1 MNVAV
6 EGLSITVAGGR
17 KLLDEVN
24 CVVQAGDMVA
34 LMGPS
39 GAGKTTLLNS
49 IVGRTITGLT
59 EGGIYYDGAALSKV
73 RSSVGYVTQDDIM
86 YETLTPRENLTF
98 AAIFIL
104 PKLSKESRQKVTEQ
118 GCTVVATIHQP
129 SEAVFTRFDKVLL
142 LETGRVAYYGVI
154 SGLRG
159 SLGSLGFTCP
169 EGTPLPEILLDL
181 LEVPA
186 EEAARAACTEKLG
199 KLKQLSETSFMD
211 RGSPAKSEAPP
222 KRAGLCGQVVVLFKR
237 ELVNVKRNKA
247 LTVVRAV
254 QSVASALLIGLIFL
268 QLERNMSSLSPRLF
282 SSFLLVFAQFLFA
295 LLGVVNAFPAERAVF
310 LRETQDKLYHPAAFY
325 LAKVSIDTLMQC
337 FFPILVVAISYPLIG
352 FNGESADRVL
362 WFYAIMAVVSNC
374 GAGVGFMVSAAVPS
388 VNLALSIAPGLI
400 MPQLLL
406 SGIFIKVEDLPQPFN
421 ALSYLMV
428 ARYAVQATVVNE
440 FTCETKSS
448 CDPAVWRQSPA
459 DQCDNSPCDFCCTSH
474 EMMAAGGI
482 CPVLSC
488 GDALVSLGMD
498 EIWPMSDTST
508 EETIFFN
515 LIALLVLMVFFRLQG
530 LNILMCL
537 DARVMDVV
545 EECLN
550 AEINVPY
557 VVIGSTHYIT
567 SMPTPCAADDDSSF
581 LTLQA
586 QERGQHQSGAG
597 HGHSHQQ
604 SSRSGGISGRMC
616 WIWLFLAIVV
626 LLQVWERAAG
636 LASSSLSDSSM
647 QFWKDFMKSAA
658 EPTAAPPSES
668 EGAAEDPTQTMQEA
682 SPPALL
688 PVVQSLPQPAVQLPP
703 QTKKPHYDLMII
715 IPASG
720 SRDRNRM
727 EAVRQT
733 WVRQIDNTTGLCSR
747 CKSKRTIKYF
757 FILGDEATEEEKE
770 NRHLRDDEVLDS
782 NGTAATSAGN
792 RTKDQ
797 SDIIALSRCSSDY
810 IRLAEKV
817 RKAIRFVTTHFS
829 FRLLLKTDTD
839 SWIFLDTLM
848 AYAEANDLFSR
859 KRSVHAGDV
868 RRGAKPQKPKSGGK
882 NIDEVFNTKT
892 GQDTYPVFA
901 AGCGYLLT
909 RNLCNF
915 IALLAMED
923 PDLPSLTELPQEDV
937 AAPWTRFALNEGQAS
952 PSGSNAF

>member
-6 EGLSITVAGGR
+6 ESLSITVAGGR

-49 IVGRTITGLT
+49 IVGRTISGLT
-59 EGGIYYDGAALSKV
+59 EGGIYYDGATLSKV

-98 AAIFIL
+98 AAAFIL
-104 PKLSKESRQKVTEQ
+104 PKLSKESRQKEVDSVIEKLNLKKCADTVVGSPGLVRGISGGERKRTNVALSLLGSPSLLLLDEPTSGLDSKMSDSLMRDVKQITEQ

-142 LETGRVAYYGVI
+142 LETGRVAYYGAI

-159 SLGSLGFTCP
+159 SLGGLGFTCP

-186 EEAARAACTEKLG
+186 EEASRAAHTEKLQ
-199 KLKQLSETSFMD
+199 KLKKLSDTTSLD
-211 RGSPAKSEAPP
+211 RGSPTKSEAPP
-222 KRAGLCGQVVVLFKR
+222 KRAGICGQVAVLFKR

-325 LAKVSIDTLMQC
+325 LAKISIDTLMQC
-337 FFPILVVAISYPLIG
+337 LFPILVVAISYPLIG

-440 FTCETKSS
+440 FTCEPKSF

-459 DQCDNSPCDFCCTSH
+459 DQCGNSPCDFCCTSH
-474 EMMAAGGI
+474 EMMASGGI

-488 GDALVSLGMD
+488 DDALVSLGMD
-498 EIWPMSDTST
+498 EIWPRSDTST

-515 LIALLVLMVFFRLQG
+515 MIALLILMCFFRLQG
-530 LNILMCL
+530 LNILMCSYRR
-537 DARVMDVV
+537 ATTGR
-545 EECLN
+545 CL
-550 AEINVPY
+550 
-557 VVIGSTHYIT
+557 
-567 SMPTPCAADDDSSF
+567 PCLPF
-581 LTLQA
+581 
-586 QERGQHQSGAG
+586 R
-597 HGHSHQQ
+597 
-604 SSRSGGISGRMC
+604 
-616 WIWLFLAIVV
+616 
-626 LLQVWERAAG
+626 
-636 LASSSLSDSSM
+636 
-647 QFWKDFMKSAA
+647 
-658 EPTAAPPSES
+658 TAAAVEPRPA
-668 EGAAEDPTQTMQEA
+668 GPT
-682 SPPALL
+682 S
-688 PVVQSLPQPAVQLPP
+688 
-703 QTKKPHYDLMII
+703 D
-715 IPASG
+715 
-720 SRDRNRM
+720 
-727 EAVRQT
+727 
-733 WVRQIDNTTGLCSR
+733 
-747 CKSKRTIKYF
+747 
-757 FILGDEATEEEKE
+757 TE
-770 NRHLRDDEVLDS
+770 
-782 NGTAATSAGN
+782 
-792 RTKDQ
+792 
-797 SDIIALSRCSSDY
+797 
-810 IRLAEKV
+810 
-817 RKAIRFVTTHFS
+817 
-829 FRLLLKTDTD
+829 
-839 SWIFLDTLM
+839 
-848 AYAEANDLFSR
+848 
-859 KRSVHAGDV
+859 
-868 RRGAKPQKPKSGGK
+868 
-882 NIDEVFNTKT
+882 
-892 GQDTYPVFA
+892 
-901 AGCGYLLT
+901 
-909 RNLCNF
+909 
-915 IALLAMED
+915 
-923 PDLPSLTELPQEDV
+923 
-937 AAPWTRFALNEGQAS
+937 
-952 PSGSNAF
+952 